1 MTSLIASHKLFLSLR
16 GLPNLSSSFAD
27 AGARNSAA
35 AERTEISAAED

>member
-1 MTSLIASHKLFLSLR
+1 MTSLIASHKLR
-16 GLPNLSSSFAD
+16 GLPNLSSSFDD

>member
-1 MTSLIASHKLFLSLR
+1 MTSLIASHKLR
-16 GLPNLSSSFAD
+16 GLPNLSSSF